1 MSKVYVLFWFDVEDF
16 ISPQSDNALKGIID
30 ILDSYKIKGTFK
42 LVGEKIRVLK
52 RRNRDDIINS
62 LKRHDIGYHTNLHSV
77 HPTVAEYLKD
87 LDWEEGIEEFERRE
101 RPGFEEIVNTF
112 NVIPSCYGQP
122 GSSWAPQVYP
132 VLKKWEI
139 PVYLD
144 EAEHIGFNQKPFW
157 YCGIL
162 NVLRLRENTTRFD
175 LNLGDEGV
183 KIGINNFNSIA
194 RRLLDEG
201 GGVISIWYHPCE
213 FATYEF
219 WDAVN
224 FSRGKNPNRVNWVMP
239 RIKPYQEMKKGLEL
253 FSNYVAYISSHPDV
267 QIITAKEIYNIYSDR
282 SKDKTFSIIEIVYL
296 AREVGS
302 SVSYYRMNNIFLS
315 PAEIFYLVLSLL
327 ANIEDIESHQIAEKE
342 FNLHPIIYGPTK
354 RVNSELSF
362 CDQKDFLSACRWV
375 LEFINKNNRIPDAI
389 KIEDKNVSPL
399 DFFATANILISYL
412 FANSQDELTIREK
425 LPERIK
431 LVKGNLTLENQ
442 VKEEGIWNW
451 IIFPEEFNAP
461 NIIELA
467 KLQTWTLKPAESNN

>member
-1 MSKVYVLFWFDVEDF
+1 MSKAYVLFWFDVEDF
-16 ISPQSDNALKGIID
+16 ITPQSDDALKGIID

-52 RRNRDDIINS
+52 RRDRDDIINS
-62 LKRHDIGYHTNLHSV
+62 LKRHDIGYHTDFHSV

-87 LDWEEGIEEFERRE
+87 LDWEEGIEEFKRRE

-144 EAEHIGFNQKPFW
+144 EAEHIGLKQKPFW

-175 LNLGDEGV
+175 LNLGDEGL
-183 KIGINNFNSIA
+183 KISINNFNSIL

-224 FSRGKNPNRVNWVMP
+224 FSRGKNPRQTNWITP
-239 RIKPYQEMKKGLEL
+239 KLKPYKEMKRELEY
-253 FSNYVAYISSHPDV
+253 FSEYVSYITSHSDV
-267 QIITAKEIYNIYSDR
+267 QILIAREAYSIYHDKAKEKLFSTSEIIHLAKETNSTITYCEI
-282 SKDKTFSIIEIVYL
+282 DKIP
-296 AREVGS
+296 
-302 SVSYYRMNNIFLS
+302 LS

-327 ANIEDIESHQIAEKE
+327 V
-342 FNLHPIIYGPTK
+342 NLIDNNLRIVETKFKLLDTIYGPIK
-354 RVNSELSF
+354 RNDSKVIF
-362 CDQKDFLSACRWV
+362 CDQKDFTIACRWT
-375 LEFINKNNRIPDAI
+375 LEFINKNNRIPEAI
-389 KIEDKNVSPL
+389 TIQDKLVSPI
-399 DFFATANILISYL
+399 DFFATVNALISQL
-412 FANSQDELTIREK
+412 SNNNSLPQNIRII
-425 LPERIK
+425 R
-431 LVKGNLTLENQ
+431 GNLPLESQ
-442 VKEEGIWNW
+442 VKEEGVWDW
-451 IIFPEEFNAP
+451 IIFPENFTAP

-467 KLQTWTLKPAESNN
+467 KLQAWTLKPANIII